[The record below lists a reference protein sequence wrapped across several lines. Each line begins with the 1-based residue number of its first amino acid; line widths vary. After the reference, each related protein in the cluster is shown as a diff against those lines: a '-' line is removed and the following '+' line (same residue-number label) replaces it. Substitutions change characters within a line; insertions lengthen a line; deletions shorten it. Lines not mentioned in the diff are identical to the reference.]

1 MRVKDLIFSGKIC
14 RTFYTSPSEVLSAA
28 GLFRGAGYTLK
39 TSRGEPPGSF
49 SYTALTDRH

>member
-49 SYTALTDRH
+49 SYTALIDRH